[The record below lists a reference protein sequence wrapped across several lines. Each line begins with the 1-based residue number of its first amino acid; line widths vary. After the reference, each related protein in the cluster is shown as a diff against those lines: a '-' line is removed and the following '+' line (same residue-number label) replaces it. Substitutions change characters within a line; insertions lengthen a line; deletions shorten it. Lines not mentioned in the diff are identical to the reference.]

1 MSTASSTTI
10 CKNSYFIYLPQDF
23 LERKRETHQDTKFLL
38 SNLNLRKDS
47 IVEIDLTKCCY
58 SVSLQENFFL
68 GGPGRW
74 KSILTYSRQFT
85 MCKQLCCDHMK
96 SVIVLPHTA
105 RIVKCSLFIVRR
117 CWFLVIYAYI
127 SDFFPLFLNKHTS
140 YLKTEPSNCTFL
152 ILELVPQSTDTAPP
166 FSTWS
171 QAKCQPKQV
180 FSFTPWEKKNR
191 ITA

>member
-1 MSTASSTTI
+1 MSTASSTTT
-10 CKNSYFIYLPQDF
+10 CKKQLFHISSTGLSGEKERDTPRYQISFIY
-23 LERKRETHQDTKFLL
+23 
-38 SNLNLRKDS
+38 LNLRKDS

-68 GGPGRW
+68 RGPGRW
-74 KSILTYSRQFT
+74 ESILTYSRQFT

-127 SDFFPLFLNKHTS
+127 SDFFSHCF
-140 YLKTEPSNCTFL
+140 
-152 ILELVPQSTDTAPP
+152 
-166 FSTWS
+166 
-171 QAKCQPKQV
+171 
-180 FSFTPWEKKNR
+180 
-191 ITA
+191 